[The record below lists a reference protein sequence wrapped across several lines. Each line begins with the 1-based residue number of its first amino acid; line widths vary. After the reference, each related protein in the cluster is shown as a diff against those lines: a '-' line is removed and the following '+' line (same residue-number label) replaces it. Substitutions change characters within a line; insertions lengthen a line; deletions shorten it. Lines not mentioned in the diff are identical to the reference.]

1 MPVGVTMEDM
11 ICSSPTTEAWFD
23 ILKWLP
29 TRSVLE
35 LRLVCREWHGLIM
48 TDCFIQSHVIH
59 ANLKRS
65 PRIKF
70 ICDPRFGYYLDLEE
84 CIGQKGLLP
93 YLNLVCSQPCH
104 GLNVGSC
111 VFWDFLCNPTTGYLK
126 YITFDDNDGSFFAG
140 HMGLGYDTEIDQHV
154 MVHITYKERN
164 LETRYY
170 ELQCKMKYVD
180 AYDEWDTIDPPSRPV
195 AGIPPT
201 FVNGK
206 IYWMVDPDLGPV
218 SAGCEIVA
226 FDVNKQE
233 FEVLQGPPCTHGSG
247 HMTILELQGA
257 LCISY
262 TDQSRNTVDLWIMED
277 DGIWLMEYHIVL
289 DKLEEYAA
297 PLAVDPTDGRI
308 LMNTGWSLGYYDPRT
323 AAFETIYTK
332 TFWT

>member
-1 MPVGVTMEDM
+1 
-11 ICSSPTTEAWFD
+11 
-23 ILKWLP
+23 
-29 TRSVLE
+29 
-35 LRLVCREWHGLIM
+35 
-48 TDCFIQSHVIH
+48 
-59 ANLKRS
+59 
-65 PRIKF
+65 
-70 ICDPRFGYYLDLEE
+70 
-84 CIGQKGLLP
+84 
-93 YLNLVCSQPCH
+93 
-104 GLNVGSC
+104 
-111 VFWDFLCNPTTGYLK
+111 
-126 YITFDDNDGSFFAG
+126 
-140 HMGLGYDTEIDQHV
+140 
-154 MVHITYKERN
+154 
-164 LETRYY
+164 
-170 ELQCKMKYVD
+170 
-180 AYDEWDTIDPPSRPV
+180 
-195 AGIPPT
+195 
-201 FVNGK
+201 
-206 IYWMVDPDLGPV
+206 MVDPDLGPV